1 MRTKESVLKKITCSN
16 WISSNGSAF
25 IMLPKSH
32 ANNWDAVKDYESTF
46 YLPDFANLIDWN
58 GISTVVL
65 GDAPMDTAVLRF
77 QEEYMIVRWVYA
89 ENEDEIFNYLSKSDL
104 NTFEPIE
111 ENYVEFADVN
121 LVIFDAS
128 MNFFEGD
135 FLSIIL
141 PKKHIFLTTYVLNF
155 ADDCKIIAHRFLLE
169 KP

>member
-1 MRTKESVLKKITCSN
+1 
-16 WISSNGSAF
+16 
-25 IMLPKSH
+25 ML
-32 ANNWDAVKDYESTF
+32 EFT
-46 YLPDFANLIDWN
+46 
-58 GISTVVL
+58 
-65 GDAPMDTAVLRF
+65 F